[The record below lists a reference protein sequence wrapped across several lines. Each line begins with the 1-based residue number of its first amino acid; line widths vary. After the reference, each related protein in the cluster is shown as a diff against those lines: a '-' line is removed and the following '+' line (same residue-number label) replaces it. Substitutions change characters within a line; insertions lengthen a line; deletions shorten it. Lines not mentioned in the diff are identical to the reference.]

1 MGHGITELNRAV
13 LVRRNDNKGKHMEKS
28 NLATLSKTLP
38 DATEYPPMVCGSCH
52 WRREKAMFGRPSAI
66 CVVMPKQVIAIAQ
79 SQGAQIL
86 SVNPV
91 IEDLATET
99 CAMWKPLEGDTQ

>member
-1 MGHGITELNRAV
+1 MGEHKQEREVRDRVSRVAEPVVYRA
-13 LVRRNDNKGKHMEKS
+13 NC
-28 NLATLSKTLP
+28 
-38 DATEYPPMVCGSCH
+38 CGSCH
-52 WRREKAMFGRPSAI
+52 WRREKMLFGRFSQI
-66 CVVMPKQVIAIAQ
+66 CVVMPKQVIAVAQ
-79 SQGAQIL
+79 SQGAQIV